1 MIQMMTTIVINVIQ
15 IIKRI
20 NEVMILFKMKQ
31 ESFKKKKITIHTNIN
46 NMIYKSDGI
55 PKLIPSLFTLIS
67 TIWFG

>member
-55 PKLIPSLFTLIS
+55 PKLIPSLLR
-67 TIWFG
+67 